1 LCPVPVEIDVDLP
14 GRPEAPVE
22 SALYFA
28 AGEALTNLAKHSDA
42 VRAWVRLRHSG
53 GVLRL
58 TVGDDGRGGADP
70 AAGTGLRGIA
80 RRLSAFDGSLAVSS
94 PSGGPTELTM
104 ELPCVLSSPK
114 ISHSCGT
121 A

>member
-1 LCPVPVEIDVDLP
+1 MSDRAAVVARHRYGVAKA
-14 GRPEAPVE
+14 GRR
-22 SALYFA
+22 
-28 AGEALTNLAKHSDA
+28 GTN
-42 VRAWVRLRHSG
+42 
-53 GVLRL
+53 
-58 TVGDDGRGGADP
+58 
-70 AAGTGLRGIA
+70 RGIA

-104 ELPCVLSSPK
+104 ELPCALSSPK